1 MVQLGWIRRRRFSAA
16 PRLTVVSASFV
27 IVLAGCGSA
36 SASTSTAPAT
46 SSRSSPTAAAPSPT
60 PTPQSMDDFVSQAN
74 MLCAT
79 AGAAG
84 AAVPKPSTSNGS
96 VTNPAASDLPVIATY
111 FASLITFEQQLDSQ
125 LQGLGTP
132 PSMQSVWTQSLGAY
146 ETIVSDFQA
155 AQSAAQSGD
164 LSAYETAITQE
175 TTDNNLVVQDFNEFG
190 ATVCAGGSSSSPSP
204 SASASPSPT

>member
-1 MVQLGWIRRRRFSAA
+1 MTVVQLGWIRRRRFSAA
-16 PRLTVVSASFV
+16 PGLTVVSASFV
-27 IVLAGCGSA
+27 IVLAGCG